1 MANNHRR
8 GRGPMGGGM
17 HGGMNPAEKAK
28 DFKGTM
34 KKLFHYL
41 GSYKIGLAAVLIFAA
56 ASTIFTIVG
65 PKILG
70 NATTEIFNGVM
81 SKFSGGSGINFGAIG
96 QILIF
101 LICIYILSAVLSFIQ
116 GLIMSTITQKVG
128 YKMRDEISK
137 KIHRLPMNFF
147 DKRRRFRHR
156 GTGNSSGDMMASAFA
171 VLPHMNR
178 HVHKLL
184 PVIEDPFHQHMIE
197 CIGKRKIR

>member
-8 GRGPMGGGM
+8 GRGPMGGVM

-70 NATTEIFNGVM
+70 NATT
-81 SKFSGGSGINFGAIG
+81 
-96 QILIF
+96 
-101 LICIYILSAVLSFIQ
+101 
-116 GLIMSTITQKVG
+116 
-128 YKMRDEISK
+128 
-137 KIHRLPMNFF
+137 
-147 DKRRRFRHR
+147 
-156 GTGNSSGDMMASAFA
+156 
-171 VLPHMNR
+171 
-178 HVHKLL
+178 
-184 PVIEDPFHQHMIE
+184 
-197 CIGKRKIR
+197 